1 MAQDLVAGWHRYPAL
16 RGTSTRDVVF
26 AQRDR
31 LSFPTRNPFSL
42 YSISLLHVVWQCG
55 VSGLE
60 ESHITLPCCVLSDHT
75 QYGWE
80 EIISENIL
88 AQGTELEAY
97 LIFVFFSPQAQSL
110 VQFFSTQ
117 KRVNRDKTD
126 FATKQRKLRQYR
138 FSNKTTQF
146 LHSKFFITHL
156 ETSVM

>member
-1 MAQDLVAGWHRYPAL
+1 MQAGTGGPAW

-60 ESHITLPCCVLSDHT
+60 ESHITLPGCVLLHT

-80 EIISENIL
+80 EIIYQNIL
-88 AQGTELEAY
+88 AKGT
-97 LIFVFFSPQAQSL
+97 
-110 VQFFSTQ
+110 
-117 KRVNRDKTD
+117 R
-126 FATKQRKLRQYR
+126 
-138 FSNKTTQF
+138 
-146 LHSKFFITHL
+146 
-156 ETSVM
+156 